1 MAAQVPRPGELLCVG
16 DLERKLTELAKEVEI
31 QKDVVRGNFQQL
43 HSLLGMR
50 EYSLIQQLDYAVLRA
65 KRELKEKREVLQELE
80 TARQGLQR
88 DLKKNKLSEV
98 LEQNLRTLED
108 KIGEEV
114 AKGVNVGWVEIDW
127 KKEELEQEIS
137 GIGKMVILKE
147 KPFETK
153 DYSLKLNPV
162 WFHPGDIDNPM
173 QITIDKITDNIF
185 VVDSSANIVQVF
197 DGVGKH
203 LYKIPTPPSPVGIAI
218 LNDSIIVSAKEQIEK
233 INIANR
239 ESVGSVRTDNEVWG
253 IDIDNNNNIYGCE
266 NNKKSVIVFDENLKF
281 VKRIELKSPQFKT
294 NTKTNSIKLYED
306 QMHVMFGGYPPFHLQ
321 IFTLEGEL
329 VRCVVAE
336 NEIEWSYFFSIDQL
350 GNIIVADWDR
360 GGNQI
365 KIFSNKGE
373 VIHSINSDV
382 LPGDQKFDFP
392 RGVAVDKSNRI
403 IVAQKNKKCCLQ
415 AF

>member
-1 MAAQVPRPGELLCVG
+1 MAAQIPAAEELLCVSE
-16 DLERKLTELAKEVEI
+16 LEIKLTDLTKEVEI
-31 QKDVVRGNFQQL
+31 QKDIVRGNFQQL
-43 HSLLGMR
+43 YSLLGLR
-50 EYSLIQQLDYAVLRA
+50 EHSLIHQLDFVVLRA

-114 AKGVNVGWVEIDW
+114 AKGVNVGWIRIDW
-127 KKEELEQEIS
+127 EKEELEQNIS
-137 GIGKMVILKE
+137 GVGKVVILKE

-153 DYSLKLNPV
+153 DYCLKLNPV
-162 WFHPGDIDNPM
+162 WFRPGDIENPM
-173 QITIDKITDNIF
+173 QIAIDEIGGNVF

-197 DGVGKH
+197 DEVGKY
-203 LYKIPTPPSPVGIAI
+203 LDNIPTPPSPVGIAI

-233 INIANR
+233 INIANK
-239 ESVGSVRTDNEVWG
+239 ESVGSVKTENEVWG

-266 NNKKSVIVFDENLKF
+266 NNKKSVIVFDETLNF
-281 VKRIELKSPQFKT
+281 VKTIELKSPQFKT
-294 NTKTNSIKLYED
+294 NTKTNSIKLYD
-306 QMHVMFGGYPPFHLQ
+306 DKMHVMFGGYPPFHLQ

-329 VRCVVAE
+329 VRCIVEE
-336 NEIEWSYFFSIDQL
+336 NEIEWSYFFSIDHL
-350 GNIIVADWDR
+350 GNFIVADWHR

-365 KIFSNKGE
+365 KIFSNKGD

-392 RGVAVDKSNRI
+392 RGVAIDKSNRI